1 MVRLVFIS
9 DTHGKHES
17 LAVPDGDV
25 LCHTG
30 DFTHNGT
37 EAQALAFLDWFGA
50 LPHAGK
56 IFIAGNHDRFEY
68 PVDEEMLLTWC
79 PPGVTYLRDS
89 GVLLSGLTFWGVP
102 WIPLSARFIGM
113 SFLKN
118 PGADMADVWALVPPE
133 TNVLLAHSPP
143 YGTLDMGM
151 ARRGRGQRGGCR
163 DMVER
168 LDDLSARVV
177 AFGHIH
183 DSYGA
188 VDDGRRLFLNTSI
201 VDKLLRPRRAARVVD
216 WHSAGDVRLV
226 Q

>member
-30 DFTHNGT
+30 DFTHGGT
-37 EAQALAFLDWFGA
+37 EAEARAFLDWFGA
-50 LPHAGK
+50 LPHAAK
-56 IFIAGNHDRFEY
+56 IFIAGNHDRFEDA
-68 PVDEEMLLTWC
+68 VDDELLNTWL
-79 PPGVTYLRDS
+79 PGGVSYLRDG
-89 GVLLSGLTFWGVP
+89 GVIASGLTFWGVP

-113 SFLKN
+113 SFLKD
-118 PGADMADVWALVPPE
+118 PGADMAERWALVPPE
-133 TNVLLAHSPP
+133 TNIILAHSPP
-143 YGTLDMGM
+143 YGILDRSL
-151 ARRGRGQRGGCR
+151 ARSSRGQRGGCR
-163 DMVER
+163 DMAER
-168 LDDLSARVV
+168 LDVVSARVV

-183 DSYGA
+183 DSYGS
-188 VDDGRRLFLNTSI
+188 VDDGRRLYLNTSI